1 MQNGTCAALSKEGKL
16 YLWGRNQA
24 GQLGNGSTGGYSY
37 LPTAVLADK
46 KVTEFQFLFGG
57 KLCAAIVQGTASGV
71 SKDLYT
77 WGSYKGGSSGGSF
90 YADETDLEPTLQAE
104 NIKSFLVYP
113 DVEYTYLSTSSTLF
127 TQFAV
132 VKKDGTLWEW
142 LGTKEGKQREDFT
155 ETAEAVVCATYV
167 VDGSVYRQHIA
178 VDSKGGLYT
187 YGNPLFGEKTGVT
200 EQYLFGDKVVTK
212 ELKSSTASQA
222 AVTVENIEGMT
233 NATVDTESMTDAA
246 VGTESPENVNDA
258 ADDSD
263 SKDAAPAGDFSDW
276 EKNFDG
282 LLPNEIYNIYAVK
295 SREAEMCWA
304 LTTCFTSVR
313 KRPRRKAPC
322 RQNLP

>member
-187 YGNPLFGEKTGVT
+187 YGNPLFGEKTG
-200 EQYLFGDKVVTK
+200 
-212 ELKSSTASQA
+212 
-222 AVTVENIEGMT
+222 
-233 NATVDTESMTDAA
+233 
-246 VGTESPENVNDA
+246 
-258 ADDSD
+258 
-263 SKDAAPAGDFSDW
+263 
-276 EKNFDG
+276 
-282 LLPNEIYNIYAVK
+282 
-295 SREAEMCWA
+295 
-304 LTTCFTSVR
+304 
-313 KRPRRKAPC
+313 
-322 RQNLP
+322 